1 MTHPS
6 SVLPLP
12 SNATEWHLLWV
23 NSRAEKSVRDNLIRE
38 GFEAFV
44 PTRFE
49 IHTWRRGERRKV
61 EKVLIPSIVFIRMA
75 QQDRRIVEDCP
86 GVCSIMRDPARKK
99 ESVNSWD
106 ALARITNDEM
116 LLFQQMLGQED
127 TDVQFAS
134 ADFSVGEYVRIK
146 DFGEKHGKAQIVRIF
161 GDTKTYVGLRVSF
174 LGCDYMQM
182 PLSRIVKCE
191 EK

>member
-1 MTHPS
+1 
-6 SVLPLP
+6 
-12 SNATEWHLLWV
+12 
-23 NSRAEKSVRDNLIRE
+23 
-38 GFEAFV
+38 
-44 PTRFE
+44 
-49 IHTWRRGERRKV
+49 
-61 EKVLIPSIVFIRMA
+61 
-75 QQDRRIVEDCP
+75 
-86 GVCSIMRDPARKK
+86 MRDPARKK

-174 LGCDYMQM
+174 LGCAYMQV
-182 PLSRIVKCE
+182 PLSRIMKI
-191 EK
+191 